1 MDFWADDEEGS
12 YTEDSE
18 TIPEEENLNLG
29 SLGVVDHLQVRA
41 AAHGPC
47 GHCLPGWGRLRSQL
61 RLDLNKNRSGKDWL

>member
-18 TIPEEENLNLG
+18 TIPEEENLTLG

-47 GHCLPGWGRLRSQL
+47 
-61 RLDLNKNRSGKDWL
+61 